1 MIEQIKKQLEI
12 LNQQEK
18 ELTAIY
24 HSAAIKFGISDSEFW
39 VWYSLLVLG
48 GEYSQQNICDMW
60 SLPKQTVNSVIT
72 NLTKKGYVF
81 LETVPGTRN
90 RKIIRLT
97 EEGKRFGEDRVLHI
111 YEAEQRAI
119 EKMPE
124 QELRTYIALMGK
136 YIALLREEI
145 NKEQTIHDNRQKGE
159 L

>member
-1 MIEQIKKQLEI
+1 MNEDIKKQLEI

-18 ELTAIY
+18 ELTSIY
-24 HSAAIKFGISDSEFW
+24 RHAAIKYGISDSEFW
-39 VWYSLLVLG
+39 VWYALLVMG

-60 SLPKQTVNSVIT
+60 SLPKQTVNSVIA

-97 EEGKRFGEDRVLHI
+97 EAGKKFGEEKVMHI

-119 EKMPE
+119 AKMTE
-124 QELRTYIALMGK
+124 QERQTYIELLGK
-136 YIALLREEI
+136 YITLLREEI
-145 NKEQTIHDNRQKGE
+145 YEK
-159 L
+159 

>member
-1 MIEQIKKQLEI
+1 MDDQIKKQQGI
-12 LNQQEK
+12 LNQHEK

-24 HSAAIKFGISDSEFW
+24 RSAAIKSGISDSELW
-39 VWYSLLVLG
+39 VWYALLVLG
-48 GEYSQQNICDMW
+48 GEYSQQNICDIW
-60 SLPKQTVNSVIT
+60 SLPKQTVNSVIA

-97 EEGKRFGEDRVLHI
+97 EAGKEFGENKVLHI

-124 QELRTYIALMGK
+124 QELKTFIALMGK
-136 YIALLREEI
+136 YITLLREEI
-145 NKEQTIHDNRQKGE
+145 NKE
-159 L
+159 

>member
-1 MIEQIKKQLEI
+1 MDDQIKKQQGI
-12 LNQQEK
+12 LNQHEK

-24 HSAAIKFGISDSEFW
+24 RSAAIKSGISDSELW
-39 VWYSLLVLG
+39 VWYALLVLG
-48 GEYSQQNICDMW
+48 GEYSQQNICDIW
-60 SLPKQTVNSVIT
+60 SLPKQTVNSVIA

-97 EEGKRFGEDRVLHI
+97 EAGKEFGENRVLHI

-124 QELRTYIALMGK
+124 QELKTFIALMGK
-136 YIALLREEI
+136 YITLLCEEI
-145 NKEQTIHDNRQKGE
+145 NKE
-159 L
+159 

>member
-1 MIEQIKKQLEI
+1 MNEQIKKQQGI

-24 HSAAIKFGISDSEFW
+24 HSPAIKYGNSHSELC
-39 VWYSLLVLG
+39 VWYPHHLRG
-48 GEYSQQNICDMW
+48 DENSQQDICDIW

-97 EEGKRFGEDRVLHI
+97 EAGKAFGENRVLHI
-111 YEAEQRAI
+111 YEAETRAI
-119 EKMPE
+119 GKMPE
-124 QELRTYIALMGK
+124 QELKTFIALMGK
-136 YIALLREEI
+136 YITLLREEI
-145 NKEQTIHDNRQKGE
+145 NKE
-159 L
+159 

>member
-1 MIEQIKKQLEI
+1 MDDQIKKQQGI
-12 LNQQEK
+12 LNQHEK

-24 HSAAIKFGISDSEFW
+24 RSAAIKSGISDSELW
-39 VWYSLLVLG
+39 VWYALLVLG
-48 GEYSQQNICDMW
+48 GEYSQQNICDIW
-60 SLPKQTVNSVIT
+60 SLPKQTVNSVIA

-97 EEGKRFGEDRVLHI
+97 EAGKEFGENRVLHI

-124 QELRTYIALMGK
+124 QELKTFIALMGK
-136 YIALLREEI
+136 YITLLREEI
-145 NKEQTIHDNRQKGE
+145 NKE
-159 L
+159 

>member
-1 MIEQIKKQLEI
+1 MNEQIKKQQGI

-24 HSAAIKFGISDSEFW
+24 HSAAIKYGISDSELW
-39 VWYSLLVLG
+39 VWYALLVWG
-48 GEYSQQNICDMW
+48 GEYSQQDICDIW

-72 NLTKKGYVF
+72 NLIKKGYVF

-97 EEGKRFGEDRVLHI
+97 EAGKAFGENRVLHI
-111 YEAEQRAI
+111 YEAETRAI

-124 QELRTYIALMGK
+124 QELKTFIALMGK
-136 YIALLREEI
+136 YITLLREEI
-145 NKEQTIHDNRQKGE
+145 NKE
-159 L
+159 

>member
-1 MIEQIKKQLEI
+1 MDDQIKKQQGI
-12 LNQQEK
+12 LNQHEK

-24 HSAAIKFGISDSEFW
+24 RSAAIKSGISDSELW
-39 VWYSLLVLG
+39 VWYALLVLG
-48 GEYSQQNICDMW
+48 GEYSQQNICYLW
-60 SLPKQTVNSVIT
+60 SLPKQTVNSVIA

-97 EEGKRFGEDRVLHI
+97 EAGKEFGENRVLHI

-124 QELRTYIALMGK
+124 QELKTFIALMGK
-136 YIALLREEI
+136 YITLLREEI
-145 NKEQTIHDNRQKGE
+145 NKE
-159 L
+159 